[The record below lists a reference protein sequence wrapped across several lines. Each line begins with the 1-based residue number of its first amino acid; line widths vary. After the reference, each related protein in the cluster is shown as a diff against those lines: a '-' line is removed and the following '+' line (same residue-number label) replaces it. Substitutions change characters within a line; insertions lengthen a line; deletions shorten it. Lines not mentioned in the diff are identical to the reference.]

1 MNKINK
7 NELIDIMYRFY
18 NEEMRN
24 DDDAKKFKKEIEE
37 NLELFMEVVKNEL
50 SKGNKIYLRDFGTFE
65 VLERMEKNGRNP
77 KTGESVKIPACKV
90 PKFKPGEDFKNRVN
104 K

>member
-18 NEEMRN
+18 NEEMKN
-24 DDDAKKFKKEIEE
+24 DDDVKKSKKEIEE

-50 SKGNKIYLRDFGTFE
+50 SKGNQINLRGFGVFE
-65 VLERMEKNGRNP
+65 VLERAAKIGRNP
-77 KTGESVKIPACKV
+77 KTGEPVKIPAHKV

>member
-24 DDDAKKFKKEIEE
+24 DDDVKKSKKEIEE
-37 NLELFMEVVKNEL
+37 NLELFIEVVKNEL
-50 SKGNKIYLRDFGTFE
+50 SKGNQINLRGFGVFE
-65 VLERMEKNGRNP
+65 VLERAAKIGRNP
-77 KTGESVKIPACKV
+77 KTGESVQIPTHKV

>member
-7 NELIDIMYRFY
+7 SELIDTMYRFY
-18 NEEMRN
+18 NEEVKN
-24 DDDAKKFKKEIEE
+24 DDDAKKSKKEIEE

-50 SKGNKIYLRDFGTFE
+50 SKGNQINLRGFGVFE
-65 VLERMEKNGRNP
+65 VSERAAKIGRNP
-77 KTGESVKIPACKV
+77 KTGEPVEIPACKV

-104 K
+104 Q